1 MIEELNKVMV
11 QETDAL
17 RNLLLELEE
26 QHRCII
32 VNDIFGLESC
42 VNKVKIAN
50 KNIAYMEVER
60 RKLTENRPM
69 MEIIDEAKDAELL
82 NNYHKIKQLLH
93 EVVLQKD
100 TNELL
105 LRQGLS
111 FTNRI
116 LNVLNPAKETATYN
130 SYGKVKNSMR

>member
-1 MIEELNKVMV
+1 MIEELNMVMV
-11 QETDAL
+11 QETDTL
-17 RNLLLELEE
+17 KNLLLELEE

>member
-1 MIEELNKVMV
+1 MKEKLNNVMV
-11 QETDAL
+11 QEIEAV

-26 QHRCII
+26 QHRCIV
-32 VNDIFGLESC
+32 VNDIFGMEAC
-42 VNKVKIAN
+42 VDKIKQAN

-60 RKLTENRPM
+60 RKITESRAM
-69 MEIIDEAKDAELL
+69 TEIVEEFRDAELE
-82 NNYHKIKQLLH
+82 NNYYKIKQLLQ

-105 LRQGLS
+105 IKQGLS

-116 LNVLNPAKETATYN
+116 LNVLNPVREVATYN
-130 SYGKVKNSMR
+130 AYGKVKK

>member
-1 MIEELNKVMV
+1 MIEELNKVIV
-11 QETDAL
+11 QETNAIK
-17 RNLLLELEE
+17 NLLIELDE

-42 VNKVKIAN
+42 VRKIKEAN

-60 RKLTENRPM
+60 RKITEGRVM
-69 MEIIDEAKDAELL
+69 MDIIDESHDSELL
-82 NNYHKIKQLLH
+82 KNFYKIQQLLQ
-93 EVVLQKD
+93 ELVLQKN

-116 LNVLNPAKETATYN
+116 LNVLNPARETATYN
-130 SYGKVKNSMR
+130 SYGKVKNSVR

>member
-1 MIEELNKVMV
+1 MIEELNKVIV
-11 QETDAL
+11 QETNAIK
-17 RNLLLELEE
+17 NLLIELDE

-42 VNKVKIAN
+42 VRKIKEAN

-60 RKLTENRPM
+60 RKITEGRVM
-69 MEIIDEAKDAELL
+69 MDIIDESHDSELL
-82 NNYHKIKQLLH
+82 KNFYKIQQLLQ
-93 EVVLQKD
+93 ELVLQKN

-116 LNVLNPAKETATYN
+116 LNVLNPARETATYN

>member
-1 MIEELNKVMV
+1 MSGELNKVIV
-11 QETDAL
+11 KETDTL
-17 RNLLLELEE
+17 KNLLLELEE

-42 VNKVKIAN
+42 VSKIKIAN
-50 KNIAYMEVER
+50 KNIAYIEVER
-60 RKLTENRPM
+60 RKLIENKVM
-69 MEIIDEAKDAELL
+69 MEIIEQAHDEELL
-82 NNYHKIKQLLH
+82 NNYYKIQQLLQ
-93 EVVLQKD
+93 EIVLQKN

-116 LNVLNPAKETATYN
+116 LNVLNPARETATYN

>member
-1 MIEELNKVMV
+1 MVEELNKVIV
-11 QETDAL
+11 QETDAIK
-17 RNLLLELEE
+17 NLLIELDE

-42 VNKVKIAN
+42 VRKIKEAN

-60 RKLTENRPM
+60 RKITEGRVM
-69 MEIIDEAKDAELL
+69 RDIIDESHNSELL
-82 NNYHKIKQLLH
+82 NNFYKIQQLLQ
-93 EVVLQKD
+93 ELVLQKN

-116 LNVLNPAKETATYN
+116 LNVLNPARETATYN